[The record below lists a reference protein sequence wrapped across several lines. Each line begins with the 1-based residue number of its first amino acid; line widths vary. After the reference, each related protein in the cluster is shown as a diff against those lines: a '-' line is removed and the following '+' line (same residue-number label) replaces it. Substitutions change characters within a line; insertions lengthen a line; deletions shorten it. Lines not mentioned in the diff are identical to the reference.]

1 MNKFMAHLLSILI
14 KIYAVWVQESG
25 TSWWRVA
32 LCFEKSQHFLPYTLL
47 LWSVKSWPSQNES
60 LYENIILELWP
71 CEIKCRFMYG
81 GLKVWPGFICLIF
94 KSTGLSDVH
103 KLSYDT
109 CTYKKKNGNKSRYNN
124 IHQFS
129 YMHARYVL
137 HYRCGYVIRTCL
149 KPVLNIIFYHVEF
162 YTLMCRKCVKKKEN
176 FYSAGTIPIHTCT
189 SCQSDYQ
196 LSLPDWYTNMEFR

>member
-1 MNKFMAHLLSILI
+1 MSNMNKFMAHLLSILI

-47 LWSVKSWPSQNES
+47 LWSVKSRPYQNES

-109 CTYKKKNGNKSRYNN
+109 CTYKKKMETNPGTIIFTNS
-124 IHQFS
+124 
-129 YMHARYVL
+129 
-137 HYRCGYVIRTCL
+137 RTCM
-149 KPVLNIIFYHVEF
+149 HVMC
-162 YTLMCRKCVKKKEN
+162 YTIDVV
-176 FYSAGTIPIHTCT
+176 I
-189 SCQSDYQ
+189 
-196 LSLPDWYTNMEFR
+196 